1 MRDRRRTIGALE
13 SEKETAIALRNRV
26 KELERENQHLL
37 ENERYLKRGF
47 AEATAKV
54 LLATATLDAE
64 GKPLEL
70 AKIDLQLD
78 TQLDEL
84 QFEEEDANLD
94 TEDELL
100 QVEKRGSDLTLL
112 QAKDVASNSPQG
124 NFIQWRCLQPGP
136 TTHSSIDH
144 PRSLFRSDSKEFKDV
159 GSPLVVESEQE
170 VAFASSVFSAMLLT
184 LVAVISW
191 EAKVFFC
198 TLLFGLS

>member
-1 MRDRRRTIGALE
+1 MVAYMFPQ
-13 SEKETAIALRNRV
+13 V

-78 TQLDEL
+78 EL
-84 QFEEEDANLD
+84 QFEEGDANLD

-100 QVEKRGSDLTLL
+100 QLEKRGSDLTLL

-124 NFIQWRCLQPGP
+124 NFIQWQRLQPGP

-159 GSPLVVESEQE
+159 DSPLVVESEQE

-198 TLLFGLS
+198 TLLFGPSYMHV

>member
-1 MRDRRRTIGALE
+1 MFPQ
-13 SEKETAIALRNRV
+13 V
-26 KELERENQHLL
+26 KELELENQRLL

-64 GKPLEL
+64 GKPLKL
-70 AKIDLQLD
+70 AKLDLQLD

-84 QFEEEDANLD
+84 QFEEGDADLD

-100 QVEKRGSDLTLL
+100 QLEKRGLL
-112 QAKDVASNSPQG
+112 EAKDVASNSPQG
-124 NFIQWRCLQPGP
+124 NLIQWGCLQPGHM
-136 TTHSSIDH
+136 THSSIDH

-159 GSPLVVESEQE
+159 GIPLVVESEQE

-184 LVAVISW
+184 LVAVISL